1 MNIGHRRYSGP
12 AFLDA
17 TNVRSKRGAYLEKR
31 IALYRALVERGNTV
45 TIINN
50 GDDFSVYDLIIV
62 EFGSL
67 NYMFHKKDI
76 DFTNQVLLHKN
87 VVFILDDPDM
97 MPKELYGATVW
108 ANAWDLKACQ
118 KKWKDKTFE
127 YFPIAGLQPIAEP
140 KKKHNGKVVYYGGTS
155 GGGEK
160 MLMKYKVLIPE
171 LEIYGHK
178 KDYKH
183 LQPKE
188 PPTEDER
195 SNFYSDFM
203 ACLNV
208 SDSLHKKLGWLTG
221 RKFDAIISG
230 CPTVDELPKMF
241 EIIPQLKDDTNRLAL
256 VKWQQENLLSEQKK
270 ACELLFKKYN
280 I

>member
-1 MNIGHRRYSGP
+1 MNIGYRRYSGP

-31 IALYRALVERGNTV
+31 IALYRALVERGHTV
-45 TIINN
+45 TIIQN
-50 GDDFSVYDLIIV
+50 GDDFSAYDLIMV

-67 NYMFHKKDI
+67 NYMFHRKDI
-76 DFTNQVLLHKN
+76 DFSNLVLQSKK

-97 MPKELYGATVW
+97 MPKELYKAIVW
-108 ANAWDLKACQ
+108 ANATDLQACRH
-118 KKWKDKTFE
+118 KWKGKEFE
-127 YFPIAGLQPIAEP
+127 YFPIAGLQPIKEP
-140 KKKHNGKVVYYGGTS
+140 KYVHNQTVVYYGGTS
-155 GGGEK
+155 GGREK
-160 MLMKYKVLIPE
+160 LLSMYQRLIPE
-171 LEIYGHK
+171 LAVYGHK

-183 LQPKE
+183 IIPEE

-208 SDSLHKKLGWLTG
+208 RDSLHRKLGWLTG

-230 CPTVDELPKMF
+230 CPSIEEDVEMF
-241 EIIPQLKDDTNRLAL
+241 EMVKKIKDDEFRMEFI
-256 VKWQQENLLSEQKK
+256 KWQQETLLSEQKE
-270 ACELLFKKYN
+270 ACIALFEKYGL
-280 I
+280 